1 MEKKKKE
8 TSKNLDSCS
17 TRLSWARI
25 RCLPLV
31 SGPSAATE
39 ETASSSTDDA
49 VSDAITVKVKIQ
61 KNSSKDDAHPKTE
74 PLIFYLSNLSFTP
87 HLHI

>member
-1 MEKKKKE
+1 MKKKKKKE

-39 ETASSSTDDA
+39 ATASSSIGDA
-49 VSDAITVKVKIQ
+49 VSDAITAKLKIQ
-61 KNSSKDDAHPKTE
+61 KNSSKDEAHPTTE
-74 PLIFYLSNLSFTP
+74 PLIFSISNFSFTP
-87 HLHI
+87 HL